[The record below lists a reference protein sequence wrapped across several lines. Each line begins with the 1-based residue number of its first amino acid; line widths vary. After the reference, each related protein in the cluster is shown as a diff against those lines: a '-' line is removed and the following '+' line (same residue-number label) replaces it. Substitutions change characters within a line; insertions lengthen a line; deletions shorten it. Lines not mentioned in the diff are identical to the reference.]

1 MYLKVGKLLKRR
13 VLVNLL
19 KVIPPEDLEELK
31 SVCLKT
37 VPPKR
42 YRELDRC
49 WGSVLGVH
57 FGTAKGGNSRVQLFL
72 WALAQSAIKEFNYT
86 NSNAF
91 KIFMEKLASTL
102 YHEVGHHVHSKTLE
116 YAQLEEERNRIVKLL
131 RSFAKKNIAREDEAA
146 VTQTRDRLFKI
157 DDTFEN
163 FAQTYAETLLRK
175 ATELHLLSVKP
186 DDALFFKIQF
196 DRFVH
201 GCMELYEKNRH
212 DREAIGM
219 WSKITGV
226 FDYLRKRKLGKKEL
240 YNVTEAFM
248 MIFDV
253 PPEKKLVAKFKTEA
267 LKHVKPLFYLSRAQR
282 KFAYFTPAHIN
293 KLKKHF
299 AIAGSPKLVYPKIIE
314 EANRK

>member
-37 VPPKR
+37 IPPKR
-42 YRELDRC
+42 YRELDRY
-49 WGSVLGVH
+49 WGNMLGVH
-57 FGTAKGGNSRVQLFL
+57 FGTAKEGNSRVQLFL

-91 KIFMEKLASTL
+91 KIFIEKLASTV

-116 YAQLEEERNRIVKLL
+116 YAQLAEERNRIGKLL
-131 RSFAKKNIAREDEAA
+131 RSFARKNVAREDEA
-146 VTQTRDRLFKI
+146 VTQARDRLFKI
-157 DDTFEN
+157 DDTVEK
-163 FAQTYAETLLRK
+163 FAQVYAGTMLRK

-186 DDALFFKIQF
+186 NDALFFKIQF

-201 GCMELYEKNRH
+201 ECMELYEKNRH
-212 DREAIGM
+212 NREFIGM

-226 FDYLRKRKLGKKEL
+226 FDYFRKRKLGKKEL
-240 YNVTEAFM
+240 YNVTEAFT
-248 MIFDV
+248 MIFDI

-299 AIAGSPKLVYPKIIE
+299 ANAEPPKLE
-314 EANRK
+314 TSR